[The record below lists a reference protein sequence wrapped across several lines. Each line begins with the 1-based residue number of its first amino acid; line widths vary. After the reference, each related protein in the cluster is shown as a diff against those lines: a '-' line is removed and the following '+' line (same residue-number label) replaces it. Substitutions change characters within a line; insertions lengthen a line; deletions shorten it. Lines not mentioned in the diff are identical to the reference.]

1 MPNPS
6 LNDSHSPSQIPPPS
20 PCPPDFVALAKTLQ
34 ETAEALLAF
43 DQSARSAENRGA
55 DESEGVDTSE
65 DESDTAEKISFLTR
79 TYRLPTFILEEE
91 QKILTVYK
99 ARDWKEVLG
108 KVYKQLYITTMLMQL
123 VPPDEEFDGFSV
135 QLIAENLMM
144 PLNILNT
151 LCSIVGDFRLIED
164 IEAE

>member
-1 MPNPS
+1 MSNPS
-6 LNDSHSPSQIPPPS
+6 LNDSHSPLQIPPPI
-20 PCPPDFVALAKTLQ
+20 PCPPDFAALAKTLQ
-34 ETAEALLAF
+34 DTAEALLAF
-43 DQSARSAENRGA
+43 GQSTRSAENKTI
-55 DESEGVDTSE
+55 DESESVDANE
-65 DESDTAEKISFLTR
+65 DENDTAKKTSFLTR

-151 LCSIVGDFRLIED
+151 LCSIVGDFRLIKD